1 MPETDEKKTQHFF
14 EPIMEQVLV
23 GQKAKINS
31 KTKRSLTLIVYFLV
45 FQSYFPPSLKLIW
58 TFKRKTRERLM
69 NQEVSSHVHI

>member
-1 MPETDEKKTQHFF
+1 MPETDEKKNQHIFK
-14 EPIMEQVLV
+14 PIMEQVLV

-69 NQEVSSHVHI
+69 NQEVSSDV

>member
-1 MPETDEKKTQHFF
+1 MPETDEKKNQHFF

-45 FQSYFPPSLKLIW
+45 FQSYFSPSLKLIW

-69 NQEVSSHVHI
+69 SQEISSHV

>member
-1 MPETDEKKTQHFF
+1 MPETDEEKTQHFF

-69 NQEVSSHVHI
+69 NLEISSQV